1 MKLLDSILDEVQKY
15 LAKSIL
21 EPNVEFEYK
30 FKGILTNEKFR
41 NLMEY
46 CKDKYTNPITSI
58 TLDITFENSDLRVTL
73 DDLHSIKS
81 YCKADELDK
90 TMNVSYMKKKRYDGE
105 RGIESGDIKFNL
117 KQEIELNDNDYDV
130 DNIKKSWKN
139 RNKIFRYKYR
149 TSYTTSDKLFR
160 IDVTAVKTNRYIKD
174 RKLFEFNKSFA
185 KAKILQNEEN
195 YELEVEYIGNEKG
208 HIHDFIQGN
217 ITEEK
222 SEPKNI
228 TSV

>member
-15 LAKSIL
+15 LAISIL

-30 FKGILTNEKFR
+30 FKGKLTNEKFR

-46 CKDKYTNPITSI
+46 CKDNYANPTTSI
-58 TLDITFENSDLRVTL
+58 TLDITFENSELRVTL

-81 YCKADELDK
+81 YCKADEIDK
-90 TMNVSYMKKKRYDGE
+90 TMNVSYIKKKRYNGE

-139 RNKIFRYKYR
+139 RNKIFRYK
-149 TSYTTSDKLFR
+149 
-160 IDVTAVKTNRYIKD
+160 
-174 RKLFEFNKSFA
+174 
-185 KAKILQNEEN
+185 
-195 YELEVEYIGNEKG
+195 
-208 HIHDFIQGN
+208 
-217 ITEEK
+217 
-222 SEPKNI
+222 
-228 TSV
+228 